1 MAPLHGFRPRLV
13 KLPILGFK
21 YRQVIGR
28 VEIAI
33 LVDDHFADMCP
44 YCLPLVMSRD
54 MT

>member
-1 MAPLHGFRPRLV
+1 MVSGIVFHA

-33 LVDDHFADMCP
+33 LVDDHFADVCP
-44 YCLPLVMSRD
+44 SCRLLAMSRD